1 MCLGMNTAETFNKTC
16 LHVCEPNWAEY
27 GKKLPSSGGNACSD
41 RLDSKTVG
49 KVTDF
54 FCTWATTNLYN
65 PYACKLNPPHPT
77 HDQLACVHT
86 PPPYLYIPVSY
97 LWKTKST
104 PWTSIVSPLGSTS
117 STAWCA
123 TPNAMKKI
131 RKHWAW
137 RISQVTLSLLTV

>member
-1 MCLGMNTAETFNKTC
+1 MSRNEHCRDVQQNMPTCMWTQLSRIWEKVAILWRQCLFR
-16 LHVCEPNWAEY
+16 
-27 GKKLPSSGGNACSD
+27 SF
-41 RLDSKTVG
+41 RLQNSWESNG
-49 KVTDF
+49 F

-104 PWTSIVSPLGSTS
+104 PWTSIVSPVGSTS